1 MPQLFILFATLCLL
15 ALADLEGTSFCKS
28 ETCEGQGQLQSIKSE
43 ELNKCTFKKS
53 PCSNVGAYVI
63 IKNNQTHA
71 IHTVYKD
78 DKCTQM
84 HNELVWVC
92 GKCTPTPFIAEGS
105 SLKLTCD
112 SGNVEIQQGVIN
124 TGLGGGLTTSGFVS
138 NPASTSFSVA
148 NPVYLPP
155 ITQPLSTATT
165 TTFPATTT
173 TNVLP
178 TTTSILP
185 TTTTTVPMMTQGV
198 PVMTQ
203 PAAVLP
209 ATVLPA
215 QQGFQQG
222 GQQGGQQ
229 PAGWNGQQA
238 GFATGQ
244 NNNPG
249 YQYATGP
256 QPNQGPQ
263 GQGTGYRSG
272 WQYNAAGSL
281 FVNPFTFIIGLL
293 AYAFLI

>member
-1 MPQLFILFATLCLL
+1 
-15 ALADLEGTSFCKS
+15 
-28 ETCEGQGQLQSIKSE
+28 
-43 ELNKCTFKKS
+43 
-53 PCSNVGAYVI
+53 
-63 IKNNQTHA
+63 
-71 IHTVYKD
+71 
-78 DKCTQM
+78 M

-92 GKCTPTPFIAEGS
+92 GICTPTPFIAEGS

-138 NPASTSFSVA
+138 NPASTSFSFA
-148 NPVYLPP
+148 NPVFLPP

-185 TTTTTVPMMTQGV
+185 TTTTVPITQGV

-203 PAAVLP
+203 PATVLP

-215 QQGFQQG
+215 QQGFQQV
-222 GQQGGQQ
+222 GQQ
-229 PAGWNGQQA
+229 PAGWSGQQA

-244 NNNPG
+244 NYNPG
-249 YQYATGP
+249 YQFATGP

-263 GQGTGYRSG
+263 GQGSGYRSG

-281 FVNPFTFIIGLL
+281 FVNPFTFIFGLL